1 MIQID
6 LSTLVNRLHPIA
18 KHALESAAAYCVS
31 HQQPEITIAQF
42 LQKLI
47 ETPLTDIRMISQ
59 KSALDINALS
69 ELLDIDIP
77 PHQVIT
83 QSYPSF
89 SPLLVEWMKDSWLLA
104 STELNHSELRSG
116 ALFLTLLQMPLRY
129 LAKPVADMLA
139 QINRDQL
146 KLNFDQWTEG
156 SAESPFDEK
165 TVSEKGNLAADSLL
179 AKFTHNMTEQARKGE
194 LDPVLCRDNEIDLMI
209 DILCRRRKNNPVVV
223 GEPGVGKS
231 ALIEGLA
238 LRIIAGD
245 IPDKLRGCELLT
257 LDLGALQA
265 GAAVKGEFEKRFKGI
280 MQEVT
285 QSPHPIILFI
295 DEAHTLIGAGNQQG
309 GLDVSNLLKPAL
321 ARGELRTIAATT
333 WSEYK
338 KYFEKDAALA
348 RRFQLVQVKEPSSA
362 EAIIIMRGLR
372 SIYEKSH
379 HVFIDD
385 EALRASAELSER
397 YISGRQLPDKA
408 IDVLDTACARAAI
421 NLSSPPKAL
430 SSLKTELH
438 QINMETDVLQ
448 REHYLG
454 LDDHS
459 ERLEA
464 LASQASAI
472 EQQATDLQQAWEQQ
486 KELVSQIITLRATL
500 LNNATEATNDDVA
513 NDVANNEVVSDKRT
527 DSEAENAEDNESNE
541 SEESDEIAAQTPCS
555 SEELKQQLQQLDKQL
570 AQLHDTH
577 LLVSPHVDKKQIAAV
592 IAEWTGVPL
601 NRLSQDALSIV
612 TELPTYLEE
621 SIKGQSLA
629 IQCLHKHLLTAR
641 ADLRRPGRPLGAFLL
656 AGPSGVGKTETVIQI
671 AQLMFGGTQY
681 LTTINMSEFQEKHT
695 VSRLIGSPPG
705 YVGYGE
711 GGILTEAIRKR
722 PYSVVLLDEVE
733 KAHPDVLNLFYQ
745 AFDKGEIADGEGR
758 VIDCKNIAFF
768 LTSNL
773 GDHVISAYA
782 DKPDELEDALY
793 PELTT
798 FFKPALL
805 ARMEVIPYLPLPAEV
820 LRQIVDGKLARL
832 INLLKQR
839 FNAEINVEESV
850 ATEILRRA
858 SRAENGARI
867 LESIIDGAL
876 LPPLSLL
883 LLQYSARN
891 EAISHIRLSTEND
904 EFIAE
909 VN

>member
-156 SAESPFDEK
+156 SAESPFNEK

-179 AKFTHNMTEQARKGE
+179 AKFTHNMTEQARNGE

-245 IPDKLRGCELLT
+245 IPDKLRSCELLT

-438 QINMETDVLQ
+438 QINMEMDVLQ

-459 ERLEA
+459 ERLET

-513 NDVANNEVVSDKRT
+513 NDVANDEEVSDIRT
-527 DSEAENAEDNESNE
+527 YSAAEDAEDN
-541 SEESDEIAAQTPCS
+541 DEKIAAQPPCS

-773 GDHVISAYA
+773 GDHVITAYA

-891 EAISHIRLSTEND
+891 EAISHIRLATEND

>member
-1 MIQID
+1 MERIQ
-6 LSTLVNRLHPIA
+6 
-18 KHALESAAAYCVS
+18 
-31 HQQPEITIAQF
+31 
-42 LQKLI
+42 
-47 ETPLTDIRMISQ
+47 
-59 KSALDINALS
+59 
-69 ELLDIDIP
+69 
-77 PHQVIT
+77 
-83 QSYPSF
+83 
-89 SPLLVEWMKDSWLLA
+89 
-104 STELNHSELRSG
+104 
-116 ALFLTLLQMPLRY
+116 
-129 LAKPVADMLA
+129 
-139 QINRDQL
+139 
-146 KLNFDQWTEG
+146 
-156 SAESPFDEK
+156 
-165 TVSEKGNLAADSLL
+165 
-179 AKFTHNMTEQARKGE
+179 
-194 LDPVLCRDNEIDLMI
+194 
-209 DILCRRRKNNPVVV
+209 
-223 GEPGVGKS
+223 
-231 ALIEGLA
+231 
-238 LRIIAGD
+238 
-245 IPDKLRGCELLT
+245 
-257 LDLGALQA
+257 
-265 GAAVKGEFEKRFKGI
+265 
-280 MQEVT
+280 
-285 QSPHPIILFI
+285 
-295 DEAHTLIGAGNQQG
+295 
-309 GLDVSNLLKPAL
+309 
-321 ARGELRTIAATT
+321 
-333 WSEYK
+333 

-438 QINMETDVLQ
+438 QINMEMDVLQ

-459 ERLEA
+459 ERLET

-513 NDVANNEVVSDKRT
+513 NDVANNEVVSDIRT
-527 DSEAENAEDNESNE
+527 YSEAEDAEDNAEDN
-541 SEESDEIAAQTPCS
+541 DEKIATQPPCS

-773 GDHVISAYA
+773 GDHVITAYA

-891 EAISHIRLSTEND
+891 EAISHIRLATEND

>member
-156 SAESPFDEK
+156 SAESPFNEK

-179 AKFTHNMTEQARKGE
+179 AKFTHNMTEQARNGE

-348 RRFQLVQVKEPSSA
+348 RRFQLVQVKEPSST

-438 QINMETDVLQ
+438 QINMEMDVLQ

-459 ERLEA
+459 ERLET

-513 NDVANNEVVSDKRT
+513 NDVANDEEVSDIRT
-527 DSEAENAEDNESNE
+527 YSAAEDAEDN
-541 SEESDEIAAQTPCS
+541 DEKIAAQPPCS

-773 GDHVISAYA
+773 GDHVITAYA

-891 EAISHIRLSTEND
+891 EAISHIRLATEND

>member
-47 ETPLTDIRMISQ
+47 ETPLTDIRLISQ
-59 KSALDINALS
+59 KSTLDINKLS
-69 ELLDIDIP
+69 ELLDIQIP
-77 PHQVIT
+77 PHQAIT

-104 STELNHSELRSG
+104 STEFNHSELRSG
-116 ALFLTLLQMPLRY
+116 VLFLTLLQMPLRY
-129 LAKPVADMLA
+129 LPQPVADMLS
-139 QINRDQL
+139 QINREQL
-146 KLNFDQWTEG
+146 KLNFDQCTEG

-165 TVSEKGNLAADSLL
+165 APENNGKITADSLL
-179 AKFTHNMTEQARKGE
+179 AKFTQNMTEQARNDE
-194 LDPVLCRDNEIDLMI
+194 LDPVLCRDHEIDLMI

-238 LRIIAGD
+238 LRIIAGE
-245 IPDKLRGCELLT
+245 IPEKLKGCELLT

-280 MQEVT
+280 MQEVS

-348 RRFQLVQVKEPSSA
+348 RRFQLVQVKEPTSA
-362 EAIIIMRGLR
+362 DAIIIMRGLR
-372 SIYEKSH
+372 SIYEKAH

-421 NLSSPPKAL
+421 NLSSPPKML
-430 SSLKTELH
+430 SSLKTELQ
-438 QINMETDVLQ
+438 QIKMETTILK
-448 REHYLG
+448 REHHLG
-454 LDDHS
+454 LDNHI
-459 ERLEA
+459 ERLEE
-464 LASQASAI
+464 LASEAYAI
-472 EQQATDLQQAWEQQ
+472 EQKASDIQQAWEKQQ
-486 KELVSQIITLRATL
+486 ALVSQIIALRSTL
-500 LNNATEATNDDVA
+500 LDDENTE
-513 NDVANNEVVSDKRT
+513 SQ
-527 DSEAENAEDNESNE
+527 
-541 SEESDEIAAQTPCS
+541 SEEAPQPD
-555 SEELKQQLQQLDKQL
+555 ELKQELQILDQQL
-570 AQLHDTH
+570 AQLHETH

-612 TELPTYLEE
+612 TNLPMHLEE
-621 SIKGQSLA
+621 NIKGQSLA
-629 IQCLHKHLLTAR
+629 IQYLHKHLLTAR

-711 GGILTEAIRKR
+711 GGILTEAIRQK

-782 DKPDELEDALY
+782 DKPDELQDALY

-805 ARMEVIPYLPLPAEV
+805 ARMEIVPYLPLSSDI
-820 LRQIVDGKLARL
+820 LRQIVDSKLTRL
-832 INLLKQR
+832 MALLKQR
-839 FNAEINVEESV
+839 FNAKITLDESV
-850 ATEILRRA
+850 PNEILRRA

-883 LLQYSARN
+883 LLQFSARN
-891 EAISHIRLSTEND
+891 KAISHIRLTTEND

>member
-179 AKFTHNMTEQARKGE
+179 AKFTHNMTEQARNGE

-285 QSPHPIILFI
+285 QSSHPIILFI

-348 RRFQLVQVKEPSSA
+348 RRFQLVQVKEPSST

-438 QINMETDVLQ
+438 QINMEMDVLQ

-459 ERLEA
+459 ERLET

-513 NDVANNEVVSDKRT
+513 NDVANDEEVSDIRT
-527 DSEAENAEDNESNE
+527 YSAAEDAEDN
-541 SEESDEIAAQTPCS
+541 DEKIAAQPPCS

-773 GDHVISAYA
+773 GDHVITAYA

-891 EAISHIRLSTEND
+891 EAISHIRLATEND

>member
-245 IPDKLRGCELLT
+245 IPDKLRDCELLT

-513 NDVANNEVVSDKRT
+513 NNEVVSDKRT
-527 DSEAENAEDNESNE
+527 DSEAENAEDNES
-541 SEESDEIAAQTPCS
+541 DEIAAQPPCS

>member
-146 KLNFDQWTEG
+146 KLNFEQWTEG

-513 NDVANNEVVSDKRT
+513 NNEVVSDKRT
-527 DSEAENAEDNESNE
+527 DSEAENAEDNES
-541 SEESDEIAAQTPCS
+541 DEIAAQPPCS

-577 LLVSPHVDKKQIAAV
+577 LLVLPHVDKKQIAAV

-601 NRLSQDALSIV
+601 NQLSQDALSIV

-839 FNAEINVEESV
+839 FNAEIHVEESV

-891 EAISHIRLSTEND
+891 EAISHIRLATEND

>member
-165 TVSEKGNLAADSLL
+165 TVSEKSNLAADSLL

-513 NDVANNEVVSDKRT
+513 NNEVVSDKRT

-541 SEESDEIAAQTPCS
+541 SDEIAAQIPCS

-839 FNAEINVEESV
+839 FNAEIHVEESV

-891 EAISHIRLSTEND
+891 EAISHIRLATEND

>member
-513 NDVANNEVVSDKRT
+513 NNEVVSDKRT
-527 DSEAENAEDNESNE
+527 DSEAENAEDNES
-541 SEESDEIAAQTPCS
+541 DEIAAQPPCS

>member
-31 HQQPEITIAQF
+31 HQQPEITVSQF
-42 LQKLI
+42 FQQLV
-47 ETPLTDIRMISQ
+47 ETPLTDIRLISH
-59 KSALDINALS
+59 KADLDVIELV
-69 ELLDIDIP
+69 ELLEVQIP
-77 PHQVIT
+77 PHHAIT

-89 SPLLVEWMKDSWLLA
+89 SPLLIEWMKDSWLLA
-104 STELNHSELRSG
+104 STEYNHSELRSG
-116 ALFLTLLQMPLRY
+116 TLFLTLLQMPLRY
-129 LAKPVADMLA
+129 LSKPVADLLS
-139 QINRDQL
+139 QVNREQL
-146 KLNFDQWTEG
+146 RLNFDSWTAG
-156 SAESPFDEK
+156 SAEAPLTEAQQQAGE
-165 TVSEKGNLAADSLL
+165 TRPTDSLL
-179 AKFTHNMTEQARKGE
+179 AKFTQNMTQQARDGQ
-194 LDPVLCRDNEIDLMI
+194 LDPVLCRDHEIDLMI

-238 LRIIAGD
+238 LRIIAGE
-245 IPDKLRGCELLT
+245 IPEKLRGCELMT

-280 MQEVT
+280 MQEVS
-285 QSPHPIILFI
+285 QSSHPIILFI

-348 RRFQLVQVKEPSSA
+348 RRFQLVQVKEPTAA
-362 EAIIIMRGLR
+362 EAVIIMRGLR
-372 SIYEKSH
+372 SIYEKAH
-379 HVFIDD
+379 QVFIDD

-397 YISGRQLPDKA
+397 YLSGRQLPDKA
-408 IDVLDTACARAAI
+408 IDVLDTAGARAAI
-421 NLSSPPKAL
+421 NLSSPPKKL
-430 SSLKTELH
+430 SLLKTELH
-438 QINMETDVLQ
+438 QIGMETDVLQ
-448 REHYLG
+448 REQQLG
-454 LDDHS
+454 LNDHS
-459 ERLEA
+459 IRLEL
-464 LASQASAI
+464 LAEQSEAI
-472 EQQATDLQQAWEQQ
+472 EQQVEELQMAWETQQAI
-486 KELVSQIITLRATL
+486 VSQIVALRAQL
-500 LNNATEATNDDVA
+500 LENDEQLA
-513 NDVANNEVVSDKRT
+513 INDSLVLKE
-527 DSEAENAEDNESNE
+527 
-541 SEESDEIAAQTPCS
+541 Q
-555 SEELKQQLQQLDKQL
+555 LKQLNEQLNE
-570 AQLHDTH
+570 LHEQH

-601 NRLSQDALSIV
+601 NRLSQDALSVV
-612 TELPTYLEE
+612 TELPTYLEQT
-621 SIKGQSLA
+621 IKGQSLA
-629 IQCLHKHLLTAR
+629 IECLHKHLLTAR

-711 GGILTEAIRKR
+711 GGVLTEAIRQK

-745 AFDKGEIADGEGR
+745 AFDKGELADGEGR
-758 VIDCKNIAFF
+758 VIDCKNVAFF

-773 GDHVISAYA
+773 GDQVIAAYA
-782 DKPDELEDALY
+782 DRPDELQDALY
-793 PELTT
+793 PELTA

-805 ARMEVIPYLPLPAEV
+805 ARMEVIPYLPLPPEV
-820 LRQIVDGKLARL
+820 LQQIVSGKLARL
-832 INLLKQR
+832 TSLLEQR
-839 FNAEINVEESV
+839 FGAQVELDDSV
-850 ATEILRRA
+850 AHEILRRA

-883 LLQYSARN
+883 LLQHSARN
-891 EAISHIRLSTEND
+891 EAINLIQLSTLND
-904 EFIAE
+904 EFVATVNAE
-909 VN
+909 L

>member
-165 TVSEKGNLAADSLL
+165 TVSEKGNNLAADSLL

-459 ERLEA
+459 ERLEV

-541 SEESDEIAAQTPCS
+541 SDEIAAQIPCS

-839 FNAEINVEESV
+839 FNAEIHVEESV

-891 EAISHIRLSTEND
+891 EAISHIRLATEND

>member
-156 SAESPFDEK
+156 SAESPFNEK

-179 AKFTHNMTEQARKGE
+179 AKFTHNMTEQARNGE

-285 QSPHPIILFI
+285 QSSHPIILFI

-348 RRFQLVQVKEPSSA
+348 RRFQLVQVKEPSST

-438 QINMETDVLQ
+438 QINMEMDVLQ

-459 ERLEA
+459 ERLET

-513 NDVANNEVVSDKRT
+513 NDVANNEVVSDIRT
-527 DSEAENAEDNESNE
+527 YSAAEDAEDN
-541 SEESDEIAAQTPCS
+541 DEKIAAQPPCS

-773 GDHVISAYA
+773 GDHVITAYA

-891 EAISHIRLSTEND
+891 EAISHIRLATEND

>member
-513 NDVANNEVVSDKRT
+513 NNEVVSDKRT

-541 SEESDEIAAQTPCS
+541 SDEIAAQIPCS

-839 FNAEINVEESV
+839 FNAEIHVEESV

-891 EAISHIRLSTEND
+891 EAISHIRLATEND

>member
-513 NDVANNEVVSDKRT
+513 NNEVVSDKRT

-541 SEESDEIAAQTPCS
+541 SDEIAAQPPCS

-839 FNAEINVEESV
+839 FNAEIHVEESV
-850 ATEILRRA
+850 ATEILHRA

-891 EAISHIRLSTEND
+891 EAISHIRLATEND